1 MDNLDDIE
9 SKLVD
14 IVDQIL
20 LIGKDIPRPENLITT
35 TKKLYQMSIPSE
47 HDQLYQ
53 KIRRE
58 VSRIAK
64 LNIANTKQCLEI
76 YNKYTFLLNE
86 MRIIDEWVY
95 TGGHDRREY
104 ALTFLKY
111 RNLYE

>member
-1 MDNLDDIE
+1 M
-9 SKLVD
+9 
-14 IVDQIL
+14 DQIVAL
-20 LIGKDIPRPENLITT
+20 GKDIPRPENLITT

-47 HDQLYQ
+47 HDHLYHFTR
-53 KIRRE
+53 KE

-64 LNIANTKQCLEI
+64 VNIANTKKCLEI

-86 MRIIDEWVY
+86 MRVIDEWVY

-111 RNLYE
+111 RDLY